1 MPVLDRYRGAHW
13 TAVVMITAAAL
24 GGCALFGPSEESLKN
39 STARGGLPPLRPAS
53 DAVQL
58 QIVFIERPSDDALA
72 SKLVWQELDQIGALP
87 PATRTRLIDHGFRVG
102 QTGASPPPTM
112 QTLLGLK
119 EEIGIDDFSDD
130 RLIRGRRMG
139 LRNGQE
145 TELAISDTVPAC
157 RMTYLTDGSEETA
170 EYQQAR
176 CVLRL
181 KPVRQQDG
189 WVKLE
194 FTPEVHHGAAQ
205 MRPTPSDEGWALRG
219 GQKIDVRHSLKFSV
233 TLSTGEFVV
242 IGCDGKNADLP
253 GSRFFR
259 RETDNAGE
267 QQRLLVVRVADAGM
281 TTASD
286 ATASR

>member
-24 GGCALFGPSEESLKN
+24 GGCALFGPSDESLKN
-39 STARGGLPPLRPAS
+39 TTSRGGLPPLRPAS
-53 DAVQL
+53 DAIQL
-58 QIVFIERPSDDALA
+58 QVVFIERPADDALA

-87 PATRTRLIDHGFRVG
+87 PATRTLLLDHGFRVG
-102 QTGASPPPTM
+102 QTGASPPPAM
-112 QTLLGLK
+112 QTLLGLT
-119 EEIGIDDFSDD
+119 EEVTDAEASDD
-130 RLIRGRRMG
+130 RLMRGRRMG
-139 LRNGQE
+139 LRSGQE
-145 TELAISDTVPAC
+145 TELLTSDTVTEC
-157 RMTYLTDGSEETA
+157 QMTFGDETLDYA
-170 EYQQAR
+170 QAR
-176 CVLRL
+176 CILRL

-194 FTPEVHHGAAQ
+194 FTPEVHHGDSR
-205 MRPTPSDEGWALRG
+205 MRPTPNDEGWALRG
-219 GQKIDVRHSLKFSV
+219 GQKIDVRHALKFSV

-259 RETDNAGE
+259 RQTEKAGE

-281 TTASD
+281 AAASD
-286 ATASR
+286 ATGSR